1 MEIFLVIFFD
11 LAIRRKLYGDP
22 VYKQNLA
29 DIKDRDKRIQKGT
42 RMRVIGRCKIKVFEE
57 NDKSSIPSYYVDKDR
72 NIPISDF
79 NDIKGNLTSRYSLTN
94 PYILFEIRLFSLQAI
109 PEEK

>member
-1 MEIFLVIFFD
+1 M
-11 LAIRRKLYGDP
+11 YGDP

-29 DIKDRDKRIQKGT
+29 DIKDRDRRIQRGT
-42 RMRVIGRCKIKVFEE
+42 LFSDDDDEGLNSLFTKYFEE
-57 NDKSSIPSYYVDKDR
+57 NDRSSIPSYYVDKDR

-79 NDIKGNLTSRYSLTN
+79 NDIKGNLTSRYCYTN
-94 PYILFEIRLFSLQAI
+94 PYIYFVKCGVFVKAI

>member
-1 MEIFLVIFFD
+1 M
-11 LAIRRKLYGDP
+11 YGDP

-29 DIKDRDKRIQKGT
+29 DIKDRDRRIQRGT
-42 RMRVIGRCKIKVFEE
+42 YLVILDEGSNFLFEKYFEE

-79 NDIKGNLTSRYSLTN
+79 NDIKGNLTSRYCYTN
-94 PYILFEIRLFSLQAI
+94 PYILYEIGSIYWKAI

>member
-1 MEIFLVIFFD
+1 MVLKGLIFFSTN
-11 LAIRRKLYGDP
+11 YS
-22 VYKQNLA
+22 
-29 DIKDRDKRIQKGT
+29 
-42 RMRVIGRCKIKVFEE
+42 EE

-79 NDIKGNLTSRYSLTN
+79 NDIKGNLTSRYGYSN
-94 PYILFEIRLFSLQAI
+94 QYIFFNTSGLFVKAI